1 MQLTPTVFAEGFLF
15 PEAPRWHAGRQK
27 FFVSDIDR
35 GQVFAISPDG
45 QRQQVYQGPDW
56 VSGTAFEND
65 QSLLVTNARSRSL
78 VRVQLDQ
85 PDAPVEM
92 IASLAEIAPYGI
104 NDMVCT
110 SGGVCFIDT
119 VSFDFVAYARGE
131 IPAQPSVL
139 ARVDP
144 DGRVSVATTEVSFP
158 NGMVI
163 TPDGQRLLVADSI
176 DQCIY
181 AFTLAADGTLSAR
194 TCFAALP
201 GEMPDGMCM
210 DASGA
215 VWVAV
220 HGRVVRVAEGG
231 TVLDEVEMGATLA
244 TAVTLGGADG
254 RTLLITASD
263 SYDRS
268 VMARN
273 PTGRL
278 FSVKVDAPG
287 IGLPSVY

>member
-1 MQLTPTVFAEGFLF
+1 MKHTPVLFAEGFLF
-15 PEAPRWHAGRQK
+15 PEAPRWHAGRGQ
-27 FFVSDIDR
+27 FIVSDIDR
-35 GQVFAISPDG
+35 GQVFAVSADG

-65 QSLLVTNARSRSL
+65 KTLLVTNARSRGL
-78 VRVQLDQ
+78 VRIQLDQ
-85 PDAPVEM
+85 PDAVPEM

-104 NDMVCT
+104 NDMVRT
-110 SGGVCFIDT
+110 ASGVCFIDT

-131 IPAQPSVL
+131 IAAQPSVL
-139 ARVDP
+139 ARVDA
-144 DGRVSVATTEVSFP
+144 DGRVSVATTEVNFP

-163 TPDGQRLLVADSI
+163 TPDGKRLLVADSL
-176 DQCIY
+176 DQCIH
-181 AFTLAADGTLSAR
+181 AFALATDGTLSQR

-201 GEMPDGMCM
+201 GEMPDGMCL

-215 VWVAV
+215 VWVAG

-231 TVLDEVEMGATLA
+231 AVLEQVDMGTTLA
-244 TAVTLGGADG
+244 TAVALGGTDG

-268 VMARN
+268 VMAGN

-278 FSVKVDAPG
+278 FTVQVDVPG
-287 IGLPSVY
+287 AGLPSVY

>member
-1 MQLTPTVFAEGFLF
+1 MKYTPTLFVKGFLF
-15 PEAPRWHAGRQK
+15 PEAPRWHAGRGQ

-35 GQVFAISPDG
+35 GQVFAVSTDG

-65 QSLLVTNARSRSL
+65 HTLLVTDARSRSL
-78 VRVQLDQ
+78 VRVHLDQ
-85 PDAPVEM
+85 PDANHEM

-104 NDMVCT
+104 NDMVRT
-110 SGGVCFIDT
+110 PSGVCFIDT

-144 DGRVSVATTEVSFP
+144 DGAVSVATDEVNFP
-158 NGMVI
+158 NGMII
-163 TPDGQRLLVADSI
+163 TPDGKRLLVADSL

-181 AFTLAADGTLSAR
+181 AFTLETDGTLSAR

-220 HGRVVRVAEGG
+220 HGRVVRVEEGG
-231 TVLDEVEMGATLA
+231 AVLDEVDMGTTLA
-244 TAVTLGGADG
+244 TAVALGGVDG

-268 VMARN
+268 VMAHN
-273 PTGRL
+273 PTGKL
-278 FSVKVDAPG
+278 FSVHVDVPG
-287 IGLPSVY
+287 VALPSVY

>member
-1 MQLTPTVFAEGFLF
+1 MKHTPVLFAEGFLF
-15 PEAPRWHAGRQK
+15 PEAPRWHAGRGQ
-27 FFVSDIDR
+27 FIVSDIDR
-35 GQVFAISPDG
+35 GQVFAVSADG

-65 QSLLVTNARSRSL
+65 KTLLVTNARSRGL

-85 PDAPVEM
+85 PDAVPEM

-104 NDMVCT
+104 NDMVRT
-110 SGGVCFIDT
+110 ASGVCFIDT

-131 IPAQPSVL
+131 GTAQPSAL
-139 ARVDP
+139 ARVDA
-144 DGRVSVATTEVSFP
+144 DGRVSVATTEVNFP

-163 TPDGQRLLVADSI
+163 TPDGKRLLVADSL
-176 DQCIY
+176 DQCIH
-181 AFTLAADGTLSAR
+181 AFALAADGTLSQR

-201 GEMPDGMCM
+201 GEMPDGMCL

-215 VWVAV
+215 VWVAG

-231 TVLDEVEMGATLA
+231 AVLEEVDMGTTLA
-244 TAVTLGGADG
+244 TAVALGGADG

-268 VMARN
+268 VMAGN

-278 FSVKVDAPG
+278 FTVHVDVPG
-287 IGLPSVY
+287 AGLPSVY